1 MWAQW
6 IRIQGL
12 RCFDDKYLDFA
23 GFYTQLNSAT
33 HLNVIIVE
41 DDLDLREETVLG
53 LRSLGIAAT
62 GVGDA
67 AGLYREMVLQ
77 KFDVVIL
84 DVGLPGEDGF
94 SVLRHLRQ
102 SSKMGIVM
110 LSARGTLEDRVQGLN
125 DGADAYMV
133 KPVDLKELVSVL
145 GSLSRR
151 LEQPG
156 GEGVAAAAAQPAAQ
170 ASADKLSWR
179 LNKSFW
185 TLESPQNITIPLTPK
200 EYTFLNRLVERCGEP
215 VPRAHIIHAFGG
227 DINDFDF
234 HRVEVI
240 ISRLRRKALATTGTP
255 LPIKAIPGFGFTFT
269 GACVIT

>member
-1 MWAQW
+1 M
-6 IRIQGL
+6 
-12 RCFDDKYLDFA
+12 
-23 GFYTQLNSAT
+23 
-33 HLNVIIVE
+33 
-41 DDLDLREETVLG
+41 LG
-53 LRSLGIAAT
+53 LRSLGIAAI
-62 GVGDA
+62 GVGNA
-67 AGLYREMVLQ
+67 SGLYREMVQ
-77 KFDVVIL
+77 TKFDVVIL

-102 SSKMGIVM
+102 SGKMGIVM
-110 LSARGTLEDRVQGLN
+110 LSARGGLEDRVQGLN
-125 DGADAYMV
+125 DGADVYMV

-151 LEQPG
+151 LEQSAEASMLHGPFSG
-156 GEGVAAAAAQPAAQ
+156 AALPAGQDAAQ
-170 ASADKLSWR
+170 AQATGPSQSWR

-240 ISRLRRKALATTGTP
+240 ISRLRRKALATTGSN

-269 GACVIT
+269 DTCVIS